1 MTVNKVDLVG
11 GLSLF
16 ALGAAILAIA
26 LTYNIGSAT
35 RMGPGY
41 FPMVLGGLMM
51 VLAALIALAA
61 LRPQP
66 AAPEP
71 DAEPV
76 TVSWRPMIAVLL
88 SIVGFMVG
96 MAYGGLLPAVF
107 LTVIISSLGDAKS
120 RWLGIAVLCVALPF
134 ATWLIFSR
142 GLGMPIPLIK
152 VPF

>member
-11 GLSLF
+11 GLCLF

-61 LRPQP
+61 LRPKP

-88 SIVGFMVG
+88 S
-96 MAYGGLLPAVF
+96 
-107 LTVIISSLGDAKS
+107 TVIISSLGDAKS